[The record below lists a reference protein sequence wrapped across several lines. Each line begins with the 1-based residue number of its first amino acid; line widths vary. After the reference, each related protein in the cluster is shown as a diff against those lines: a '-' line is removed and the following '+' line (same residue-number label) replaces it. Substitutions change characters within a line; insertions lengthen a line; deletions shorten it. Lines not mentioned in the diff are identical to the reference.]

1 MVAGFPRFPPLA
13 GDRQARPPYEAP
25 ERFARKGCVIQ
36 ACPACQ
42 GQPVKLP
49 TEHARRLA
57 VIREIA
63 GLWCEDLESLA
74 YEINELEA
82 CWNGELS

>member
-1 MVAGFPRFPPLA
+1 MDVVCMRCGEPWNI
-13 GDRQARPPYEAP
+13 DYIQHEAP
-25 ERFARKGCVIQ
+25 ERFERQGCVIQ

-63 GLWCEDLESLA
+63 GLWGEDLESLA

-82 CWNGELS
+82 YWNGEWS

>member
-1 MVAGFPRFPPLA
+1 MDVVCMRCGEPW
-13 GDRQARPPYEAP
+13 DIDYIQHEAP
-25 ERFARKGCVIQ
+25 ELFARKGCVIQ

-42 GQPVKLP
+42 GQPVNLP

-82 CWNGELS
+82 YWNGELS